1 MVPSYKIM
9 VFISSV
15 ESCRIMAKGVCN
27 MDLQENMAEYIR
39 RLMAL
44 EGKDVKELSEENRR
58 RFAELFLEM
67 VRLWDQK

>member
-1 MVPSYKIM
+1 
-9 VFISSV
+9 
-15 ESCRIMAKGVCN
+15 MAKGVCN